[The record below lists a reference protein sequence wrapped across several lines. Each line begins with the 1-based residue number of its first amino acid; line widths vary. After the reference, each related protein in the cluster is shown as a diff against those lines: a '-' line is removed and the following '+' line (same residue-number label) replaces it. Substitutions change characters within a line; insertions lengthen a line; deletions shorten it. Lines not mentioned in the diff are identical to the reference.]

1 MALFAGLMFIIDTLH
16 YIVLKLLCGSIQ
28 NRDRLRPCMAPGQ
41 SFDSNLGPFYT
52 ACKIR
57 VETLKLWAPVHSLM
71 PVGSVHSWFRWSSE
85 REELRMLLLTV
96 LTNLI
101 TRCLACNL
109 SNHISVEI
117 DLYKTA
123 CSLIKGSWL
132 EARRAYFWLIRSFEA
147 TNTRSLSRWRLAI
160 TLASGR

>member
-1 MALFAGLMFIIDTLH
+1 MFAGLLFIFDTSH
-16 YIVLKLLCGSIQ
+16 YIVLNYCTAPFRSGMDWGPVWPIHKVFTAIWALFIQ
-28 NRDRLRPCMAPGQ
+28 
-41 SFDSNLGPFYT
+41 
-52 ACKIR
+52 ACKMGMGP
-57 VETLKLWAPVHSLM
+57 LKLWAPVHSLM
-71 PVGSVHSWFRWSSE
+71 PIGSVHPWFRWSSE